1 MTSTYEKIATNTLGS
16 AASSVTFSSLG
27 SYTDIVIVSVP
38 SITSGSAGVR
48 IRFNS
53 DSGSNYSQTE
63 IYGDG
68 TSAASARNTNQT
80 SGKLTDAISP
90 STNFNF
96 NLLVNVMNY
105 SNATTY
111 KTFLARGNIA
121 SGGTEAV
128 VGLWRNTAAITSL
141 ELLPTA
147 STFATGS
154 TFTLYGIKAE

>member
-1 MTSTYEKIATNTLGS
+1 MASTYEKIATNTLS
-16 AASSVTFSSLG
+16 STASSVTFSSLG

-38 SITSGSAGVR
+38 SISTGSAGFR

-68 TSAASARNTNQT
+68 SSAASARNSNQT

-90 STNFNF
+90 TTNFNF
-96 NLLVNVMNY
+96 NSIVNVMNY
-105 SNATTY
+105 SNSTTY

-128 VGLWRNTAAITSL
+128 VGLWRSTSAITSI
-141 ELLPTA
+141 ELLPTS
-147 STFATGS
+147 STFASGS
-154 TFTLYGIKAE
+154 TFTLYGILKA

>member
-1 MTSTYEKIATNTLGS
+1 MTSTYEKIATTTLVS

-53 DSGSNYSQTE
+53 DTGSNYSQTD
-63 IYGDG
+63 IYGNG
-68 TSAASARNTNQT
+68 TIADSTLDSNRT
-80 SGKLTDAISP
+80 SGKLTNTISP

-111 KTFLARGNIA
+111 KTYLARGNIA

-128 VGLWRNTAAITSL
+128 VGLWRNTAAITDIQLFSA
-141 ELLPTA
+141 A
-147 STFATGS
+147 STFAIGS

>member
-1 MTSTYEKIATNTLGS
+1 MTATYEKIATTTLVS

-53 DSGSNYSQTE
+53 DTGSNYSQTD

-68 TSAASARNTNQT
+68 TIAGSTRDSNRT
-80 SGKLTDAISP
+80 SGKLTNTISP

-111 KTFLARGNIA
+111 KTYLARGNIA

-128 VGLWRNTAAITSL
+128 VGLWRNTAAITDIQL
-141 ELLPTA
+141 FATT
-147 STFATGS
+147 STFAIGS

>member
-1 MTSTYEKIATNTLGS
+1 MTATYEKIATTTLVS

-53 DSGSNYSQTE
+53 DTGSNYSQTD
-63 IYGDG
+63 IYGNG
-68 TSAASARNTNQT
+68 TSADSTRDSNRT
-80 SGKLTDAISP
+80 SGKLTNTISP

-111 KTFLARGNIA
+111 KTYLARGNIA

-128 VGLWRNTAAITSL
+128 VGLWRNTAAITDIQL
-141 ELLPTA
+141 FATT
-147 STFATGS
+147 STFAIGS